1 MQPDKSQLNIEGDN
15 TDNFTQTQLNTPQV
29 DPLSNF
35 FVSSQAGTL
44 LLQNGQ
50 LQSPNYIQNV
60 SGWKVDSQGNADF
73 QQITA
78 KISQSIKTY
87 VSVSAITTG
96 DAVYTQAPI
105 SFDAFT
111 ESLLNATT
119 NSFSHTV
126 GTTSPSRILVV
137 GIWIQNDGDVLTGI
151 TYNSVAMT
159 LMTKA
164 AVGSDYLYLYYLTNP
179 STGANTVNATR
190 TGSAAN
196 GFNVFASSYYSAKQ
210 IGQPDNT
217 NSASSLSLTLA
228 ANSGDWIVTM
238 GRATGGNLTSGTNNT
253 VRGSLSSNRFG
264 DSNGAVTSGNQTVT
278 FGGGGGTQGMIS
290 AAIVPAT
297 GLVASASASQS
308 STASGFIG
316 FATQTVGA
324 NSSVNVVIAGEVT
337 GLSNLTSG
345 GQYYLANS
353 AGTIATSAGTVTRK
367 VGIATSSTT
376 LLITNI
382 W

>member
-164 AVGSDYLYLYYLTNP
+164 AVGSDYLCHNY
-179 STGANTVNATR
+179 R
-190 TGSAAN
+190 
-196 GFNVFASSYYSAKQ
+196 
-210 IGQPDNT
+210 
-217 NSASSLSLTLA
+217 
-228 ANSGDWIVTM
+228 DWE
-238 GRATGGNLTSGTNNT
+238 
-253 VRGSLSSNRFG
+253 
-264 DSNGAVTSGNQTVT
+264 T
-278 FGGGGGTQGMIS
+278 F
-290 AAIVPAT
+290 
-297 GLVASASASQS
+297 
-308 STASGFIG
+308 
-316 FATQTVGA
+316 
-324 NSSVNVVIAGEVT
+324 
-337 GLSNLTSG
+337 
-345 GQYYLANS
+345 
-353 AGTIATSAGTVTRK
+353 
-367 VGIATSSTT
+367 
-376 LLITNI
+376 
-382 W
+382 